1 MGKTEKMFDEM
12 LNETESFFVPTEDK
26 KKEKSDFAPNV
37 SGEFLGHMQEAT
49 CKEVSWVRDG
59 KTFKAVVYNY
69 QFVIA
74 PQNSINAYTL
84 NNGEKVDGDKYVGR
98 NYRNA
103 GIFRFLEA
111 KEGDEHV
118 SNPEGNKSYLWFCQ
132 TLGKEIPRKVVQ
144 LNGQD
149 VEVQIETVLR
159 VEDAVFDAGR
169 KEDIFALQFVG
180 KKKLMVLNATNRKA
194 IVKMFGSIT
203 ADWRG
208 KKISLYIRDGIRM
221 GKEVKR
227 GIRVRYTGP
236 TESEKLSE
244 SL

>member
-118 SNPEGNKSYLWFCQ
+118 SNPAGNKSYLWFCQ
-132 TLGKEIPRKVVQ
+132 TLGKEIPRKVIK

-149 VEVQIETVLR
+149 VEVQ
-159 VEDAVFDAGR
+159 
-169 KEDIFALQFVG
+169 
-180 KKKLMVLNATNRKA
+180 VLNKIMSDDINGMPA
-194 IVKMFGSIT
+194 IGVIDK
-203 ADWRG
+203 G
-208 KKISLYIRDGIRM
+208 KPYKNKEGEERTPY
-221 GKEVKR
+221 EVKYVKQWQD
-227 GIRVRYTGP
+227 GVKKDADIP
-236 TESEKLSE
+236 F
-244 SL
+244 

>member
-149 VEVQIETVLR
+149 VEVQVLPQLMA
-159 VEDAVFDAGR
+159 DDINGMPAIAVIDKGKPYKN
-169 KEDIFALQFVG
+169 KEGQER
-180 KKKLMVLNATNRKA
+180 TP
-194 IVKMFGSIT
+194 
-203 ADWRG
+203 
-208 KKISLYIRDGIRM
+208 Y
-221 GKEVKR
+221 EVKYVKQWQD
-227 GIRVRYTGP
+227 GVKKDADIP
-236 TESEKLSE
+236 F
-244 SL
+244 